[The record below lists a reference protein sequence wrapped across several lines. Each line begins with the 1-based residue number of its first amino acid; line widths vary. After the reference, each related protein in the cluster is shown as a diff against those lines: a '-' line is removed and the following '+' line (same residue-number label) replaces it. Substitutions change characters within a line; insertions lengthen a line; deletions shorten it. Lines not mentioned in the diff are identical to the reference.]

1 MTKLANDNL
10 GYLRFV
16 HVCMRT
22 WIPILA
28 LLIFAGGLYMPFR
41 SLSLDDFD
49 AYSFAMAL
57 ERFDLALQQPQ
68 PPGFPLYIFWGRVL
82 LVLVRDPVMALT
94 TLSALSGIGVVLLI
108 YHIGHTLAPHEPF
121 VGIGAAILFAL
132 MPMSWLTAD
141 KALSDMPGLMWTLLA
156 LWFLW
161 QGRRG
166 TNARYAY
173 LALGGLIAGLS
184 LGLRPQ
190 NALPLLLLVAW
201 IVISAWLEH
210 QAIKPLLLMVSGLLL
225 GSLIW
230 LLPTLK
236 TVGGLSPYLS
246 LLKAHASHVGQAD
259 ALTGMGMPLKE
270 ALRARAMTFG
280 DTFLTYTIGV
290 ELFGPWEI
298 ADTLHIVALALAL
311 GPAVL
316 AAIVCR
322 YAYADWR
329 REEICSLVIWALAMI
344 AQVFL
349 FETLDRPRLMLP
361 ILPPL
366 ALLIAWGWASVGDAV
381 LLMAQKVSL
390 LRSPKVSPLRSPKVS
405 RPRRKVQQKRLLR
418 HGILWVQALALCATA
433 LALLIQGAPL
443 AAQLS
448 LIPAPPA
455 QACDYVA
462 AHYAPHETLVATAGS
477 FRAVQVELPAYHPFY
492 LYRFDAE
499 AIQAT
504 LDSDRI
510 RYVVIFDRDQFP
522 ASAMNVLGDQGR
534 FVPLE
539 ERTFSRDRRVHTQ
552 HDKVRVQVLTPASLI
567 PLTALTLPPD
577 GCLDIGGEAD
587 GRYLGE
593 GWFRPEVIGGV
604 QGRWAGGTLTSTVR
618 LNLPA
623 ARGYRLRFRALAYPA
638 EQTVRVCI
646 GKTCSAYRDLPQAW
660 TEFEIA
666 LPQFPGGSD
675 QVATLR
681 FVHGHARAPLE
692 VTGGG
697 SSDTRRLTAAYDWLC
712 LVPE

>member
-16 HVCMRT
+16 HVRIRT
-22 WIPILA
+22 WVPILA

-82 LVLVRDPVMALT
+82 LVLVRDPVIALT
-94 TLSALSGIGVVLLI
+94 ILSALSGIGVVLLI
-108 YHIGHTLAPHEPF
+108 YGIGRTLAPPHKPF

-132 MPMSWLTAD
+132 MPMSWLTAE

-166 TNARYAY
+166 TDARLHY

-190 NALPLLLLVAW
+190 NALPLLLLMAW
-201 IVISAWLEH
+201 IIIKAWLERH
-210 QAIKPLLLMVSGLLL
+210 AFKPLLLMASGLLL
-225 GSLIW
+225 GSLLW

-236 TVGGLSPYLS
+236 AVGGLSPYLS
-246 LLKAHASHVGQAD
+246 LLRAHASHVGQAD

-280 DTFLTYTIGV
+280 DTFLSYTIGV

-298 ADTLHIVALALAL
+298 ADTLRIVALALAL
-311 GPAVL
+311 GPAVF

-322 YAYADWR
+322 YACADWR

-366 ALLIAWGWASVGDAV
+366 ALLIAWGWASFGDV
-381 LLMAQKVSL
+381 VRLLAQHL
-390 LRSPKVSPLRSPKVS
+390 SPLRSPQVS
-405 RPRRKVQQKRLLR
+405 RPRHRLD
-418 HGILWVQALALCATA
+418 LWGQALALCATA

-448 LIPAPPA
+448 LTPAPPA

-499 AIQAT
+499 VIQAT
-504 LDSDRI
+504 LVNGRI

-522 ASAMNVLGDQGR
+522 ASAMNVLSDQGR

-539 ERTFSRDRRVHTQ
+539 DRTFSRDRRVHTQ

-577 GCLDIGGEAD
+577 GCLDMGGEAD

-604 QGRWAGGTLTSTVR
+604 QGRWAGGALTSTVR

-623 ARGYRLRFRALAYPA
+623 AHGYRLRFRALAYPA
-638 EQTVRVCI
+638 AQTVSVCI
-646 GKTCSAYRDLPQAW
+646 GETCLAHQDLPQAW
-660 TEFEIA
+660 AEFEIT
-666 LPQFPGGSD
+666 LPQPPGVSD

-681 FVHGHARAPLE
+681 FVHSHARAPFE
-692 VTGGG
+692 ATGGG
-697 SSDTRRLTAAYDWLC
+697 SSDTRRLSAAYDWLC